1 MDSVA
6 AAGLQQRFD
15 RLPGADQEGSA
26 DEGGGDP
33 EFDRKCPV
41 APFGFAISHYADM
54 AASKIV
60 GKLLVRAARS

>member
-1 MDSVA
+1 MPSVA
-6 AAGLQQRFD
+6 AASLQYGFE

-26 DEGGGDP
+26 DEGGGNP

-41 APFGFAISHYADM
+41 APFGFAILHHADM

-60 GKLLVRAARS
+60 GKLLVRAARR